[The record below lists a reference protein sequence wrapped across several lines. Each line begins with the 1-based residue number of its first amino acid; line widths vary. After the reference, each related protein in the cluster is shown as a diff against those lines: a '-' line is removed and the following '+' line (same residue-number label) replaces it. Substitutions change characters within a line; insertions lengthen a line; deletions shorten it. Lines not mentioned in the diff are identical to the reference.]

1 MFFSL
6 KNFKCSSYSN
16 LIFVIIVTLSILLFA
31 FCSMPSLAQGGGNN
45 SLILVGHRLVDELSE
60 DGTRTTQI
68 DLVFSKNVV
77 NLAVSE
83 HNKTCFKVLSKD
95 EEVEI
100 PIQVQMADDQIEREK
115 RNIITLVIEKPLEPW
130 KAYQII
136 ISPELESKS
145 GEKLEKEL
153 VLEFVTLGEVKQ

>member
-6 KNFKCSSYSN
+6 KNFKCSNYSN
-16 LIFVIIVTLSILLFA
+16 LIFVIIVTLSILPFA
-31 FCSMPSLAQGGGNN
+31 FCSIPSLAQGGGGNN

-68 DLVFSKNVV
+68 ELVFSKNVV

-83 HNKTCFKVLSKD
+83 NNKTCFKVLSKD
-95 EEVEI
+95 DGMEI
-100 PIQVQMADDQIEREK
+100 PVQVQMADDQIEREK

-153 VLEFVTLGEVKQ
+153 VLEFVTLGEVK

>member
-16 LIFVIIVTLSILLFA
+16 LIFVIIVTFSILLFA
-31 FCSMPSLAQGGGNN
+31 FCSMPSLAQGGGGNN
-45 SLILVGHRLVDELSE
+45 PLVLVGHKLVDELSE

-68 DLVFSKNVV
+68 ELVFSKNVV

-100 PIQVQMADDQIEREK
+100 PVQVQMADDQIEREK
-115 RNIITLVIEKPLEPW
+115 RNIITLVIEKPLEPL

-136 ISPELESKS
+136 ISPELE
-145 GEKLEKEL
+145 
-153 VLEFVTLGEVKQ
+153 FMTFGEVK

>member
-6 KNFKCSSYSN
+6 KNFKCSNYSN
-16 LIFVIIVTLSILLFA
+16 LIFVIIVTFSILLFA
-31 FCSMPSLAQGGGNN
+31 FCSIPSLAQEGGGNN
-45 SLILVGHRLVDELSE
+45 PLVLVGYTLVDELSE

-68 DLVFSKNVV
+68 ELVFSKNVV

-83 HNKTCFKVLSKD
+83 NNKTCFKVLSKD
-95 EEVEI
+95 DGMEI
-100 PIQVQMADDQIEREK
+100 PVQVQMADDQIEREK

-153 VLEFVTLGEVKQ
+153 VLEFVTLGEVK

>member
-1 MFFSL
+1 
-6 KNFKCSSYSN
+6 
-16 LIFVIIVTLSILLFA
+16 
-31 FCSMPSLAQGGGNN
+31 MPSLAQGGGGNN
-45 SLILVGHRLVDELSE
+45 PLVLVGHKLVDELSE

-68 DLVFSKNVV
+68 ELVFSKNVV

-100 PIQVQMADDQIEREK
+100 PVQVQMADDQIEREK
-115 RNIITLVIEKPLEPW
+115 RNIITLVIEKPLEPL

-136 ISPELESKS
+136 ISPELE
-145 GEKLEKEL
+145 
-153 VLEFVTLGEVKQ
+153 FMTFGEVK